1 MTAMAAP
8 TSSVHELVL
17 SRCPDDTIAA
27 VTSVLLDG
35 RAAGNPTMLWLSPE
49 TEDAVLRTVG
59 LSESVTLLPSD
70 LAGRRPST
78 DLTSFR
84 RMLQGAAGAA
94 RQVRVV
100 NEMPSF
106 RYEDWYQW
114 RRYEAAVNLMLT
126 DLNVLGVCIYDERRL
141 DPAMVEDLE
150 ATHPVVGQGVR
161 YEANAR
167 YQDPGHFCRANFD
180 APQDR
185 VEQTEPAVE
194 LLDPS
199 PAACRAAVRGF
210 AGRHAGLV
218 DEDLEALVF
227 AANEAV
233 TNATVHGRR
242 PVRMRLWT
250 RRTRVVVTVTD
261 AGQGPEDC
269 LVGLLPSPTVGGL
282 WLSEQLVEIAHRRH
296 QEGYTVRLT
305 TAVGGYG
312 APGSQRTPKE
322 DR

>member
-1 MTAMAAP
+1 
-8 TSSVHELVL
+8 V
-17 SRCPDDTIAA
+17 
-27 VTSVLLDG
+27 
-35 RAAGNPTMLWLSPE
+35 
-49 TEDAVLRTVG
+49 
-59 LSESVTLLPSD
+59 
-70 LAGRRPST
+70 
-78 DLTSFR
+78 
-84 RMLQGAAGAA
+84 Q
-94 RQVRVV
+94 
-100 NEMPSF
+100 
-106 RYEDWYQW
+106 
-114 RRYEAAVNLMLT
+114 
-126 DLNVLGVCIYDERRL
+126 
-141 DPAMVEDLE
+141 
-150 ATHPVVGQGVR
+150 
-161 YEANAR
+161 
-167 YQDPGHFCRANFD
+167 
-180 APQDR
+180 
-185 VEQTEPAVE
+185 

-233 TNATVHGRR
+233 TNARVHGRR

-269 LVGLLPSPTVGGL
+269 LVGLLPSPTGGGL

-312 APGSQRTPKE
+312 ARDSQRTPKG